1 MFLCVFKMFWDKR
14 STKQAETT
22 DRWSTR
28 SKSHPEGSG
37 INTPQY
43 PTLFLRV
50 QVFLLSLYSENVFK
64 KYWFF
69 QNLYFIWF
77 DMILYK

>member
-1 MFLCVFKMFWDKR
+1 MFLCVFKMFWDKH

-28 SKSHPEGSG
+28 SKSHPEGPV

-69 QNLYFIWF
+69 QNLYFISF
-77 DMILYK
+77 DLILYK